1 MTTSGDDP
9 LLSMVLNL
17 SQYHREHEKFYAES
31 PLHDAIT
38 LQRDSRALKALA
50 ERWTVATPEGHP
62 SPSPFAGA
70 PDLNDDRA
78 TETAGILFMEGEG
91 EPAEIT
97 RMKSDLAALAEAGHA
112 TGEWLANAM
121 QAAWG
126 VAEALLNYPDLADLL
141 AERHRIISNDW
152 QAASMATLSAHNIDR
167 ALSVLGRVDFTPAA
181 LRADLAGD
189 RVGSRYLFSAS
200 ELLDHAADL
209 AAQSATL
216 THENERRWRVF
227 HERVQQL
234 TAS

>member
-1 MTTSGDDP
+1 METPGDP

-31 PLHDAIT
+31 PLHDAII

-50 ERWTVATPEGHP
+50 ERWTVATPEEHP
-62 SPSPFAGA
+62 SPSPFGGA

-97 RMKSDLAALAEAGHA
+97 RMKADLAALAEAGHS
-112 TGEWLANAM
+112 TGKWLANAM
-121 QAAWG
+121 EAAWG

-152 QAASMATLSAHNIDR
+152 QAASMATIAAHNIDR
-167 ALSVLGRVDFTPAA
+167 ALSVLGRIDFTPAA
-181 LRADLAGD
+181 LREDLEAD
-189 RVGSRYLFSAS
+189 RVASRYLFSAS

-227 HERVQQL
+227 HERVERI
-234 TAS
+234 TTS

>member
-1 MTTSGDDP
+1 MESTPGDP

-17 SQYHREHEKFYAES
+17 SQYHREHEKFYSES

-50 ERWTVATPEGHP
+50 ERWSVATPEGHP

-97 RMKSDLAALAEAGHA
+97 RMKSDLSALADGLRSA
-112 TGEWLANAM
+112 GEWLANAM

-152 QAASMATLSAHNIDR
+152 QAASMATLAAENIDR
-167 ALSVLGRVDFTPAA
+167 ALSVLGRIDFTPAS
-181 LRADLAGD
+181 LRADLAAD
-189 RVGSRYLFSAS
+189 RVSPRYLFSAC

-209 AAQSATL
+209 IAESTTL

-227 HERVQQL
+227 HQRVEQL
-234 TAS
+234 TTA